1 MILFSCT
8 IYGDMLLIIT
18 LDAQR
23 ETAKTPFSSMS
34 GAKPR
39 QWLLALFAF
48 LYQKF
53 WIILAVSPQ
62 FPRFFGHPVLINTA
76 CPEVERAKKY
86 CQVIRAICH
95 TQAGVLE
102 GETHNMSQFEFW
114 QVFCFWIFWLSCFNT
129 DSSSLVF
136 LSFWVLLNSQIERRF
151 QWENKVYI

>member
-1 MILFSCT
+1 
-8 IYGDMLLIIT
+8 MLLIIT

-102 GETHNMSQFEFW
+102 GETHNMSQFE
-114 QVFCFWIFWLSCFNT
+114 VLAGV
-129 DSSSLVF
+129 LF
-136 LSFWVLLNSQIERRF
+136 LDFLIELFQHRFIEPCVSEFWVLLNSQIERRF